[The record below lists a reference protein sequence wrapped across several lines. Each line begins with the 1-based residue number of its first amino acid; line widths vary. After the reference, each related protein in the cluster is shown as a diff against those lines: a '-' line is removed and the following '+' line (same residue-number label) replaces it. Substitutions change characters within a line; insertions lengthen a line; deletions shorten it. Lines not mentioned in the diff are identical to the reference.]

1 MRALSFYR
9 KSVIALVVVLF
20 PGIVGIAYQAPTPA
34 PQQPSPTGQQ
44 TPPSGQG
51 GGQRG
56 RQGGPPADRRLPR
69 LPALPFPD
77 APQDLD
83 TLGPKIRVVPL
94 FKGLA
99 NPWSMAWL
107 PNGDMLI
114 TERPGRLRIARNGT
128 LDPEPIAG
136 VPQVVAQG
144 QGGLLEVAVHPRYAA
159 NQWVYLT
166 YSKPGEKGN
175 TTALAR
181 GRFDGK
187 TLADVRDIFVAD
199 NWSTGNAHFGSRIAF
214 GPDGMLY
221 MTIGERNDR
230 TRAQNTGIHGGK
242 TLRLRDDGSVPPDNP
257 FVGKADYKPEI
268 FSYGHR
274 NAQGMAFHPQ
284 TGALWESEHGPQ
296 GGDEL
301 NIVQAGKNYGWP
313 IVVFGHDYNGD
324 VMSAQTY
331 REGMEQPLLF
341 WTPSIGVSGLMVYTG
356 DRIPEWKGDVFVA
369 GLSGQNVVRV
379 LFNDRG
385 GPIGRESLLGTLRMR
400 MRDVRQGPDGLV
412 YVAVD
417 ANPGGILRIEPA
429 TPQTSAQ

>member
-1 MRALSFYR
+1 MRHPLSPTR
-9 KSVIALVVVLF
+9 LILVLGLAAAVTSL
-20 PGIVGIAYQAPTPA
+20 GIDAQQPPVAQQTPA
-34 PQQPSPTGQQ
+34 TGQQ
-44 TPPSGQG
+44 PAG
-51 GGQRG
+51 RG
-56 RQGGPPADRRLPR
+56 RQGGPPERKLRRVPS
-69 LPALPFPD
+69 LPFPD
-77 APQDLD
+77 APQELE

-99 NPWSMAWL
+99 NPWSIAWL

-128 LDPEPIAG
+128 LDPQPIAG

-144 QGGLLEVAVHPRYAA
+144 QGGLLEVAVHPNYAE
-159 NQWVYLT
+159 NQWIYLT
-166 YSKPGEKGN
+166 YSKPGEEKRN

-187 TLADVRDIFVAD
+187 TLSDLRDIFVAD
-199 NWSTGNAHFGSRIAF
+199 NWSNGFAHFGSKLAF
-214 GPDGMLY
+214 GRDGMLY
-221 MTIGERNDR
+221 MTVGERNDKP
-230 TRAQNTGIHGGK
+230 RAQNTNIHGGK
-242 TLRLRDDGSVPPDNP
+242 TLRLRDDGTVPPDNP
-257 FVGKADYKPEI
+257 FVGKDGYKPEI

-274 NAQGMAFHPQ
+274 NAQGLAIHPE
-284 TGALWESEHGPQ
+284 TGAVWQSEHGPQ

-324 VMSAQTY
+324 VMSPQPW

-341 WTPSIGVSGLMVYTG
+341 WTPSIGISGLMFYTG
-356 DRIPEWKGDVFVA
+356 DRIPEWKGDVFVG

-379 LFNDRG
+379 VFNSRG
-385 GPIGRESLLGTLRMR
+385 GPVGRESLLNALRLR
-400 MRDVRQGPDGLV
+400 VRDVRQGPDGLV

-417 ANPGGILRIEPA
+417 ANPGGILRLEPA
-429 TPQTSAQ
+429 TAPTTSSR